1 MCPASHIS
9 GSRNRQDKQRRKHS
23 YAKDAKKKSIISN
36 AVMGWSDVPQIS
48 HEDYNLSKVMNEDE
62 GKSLK
67 WRQRSLSIDRFS
79 LLFFPFLFAVI
90 MAMYGYVYLSG

>member
-1 MCPASHIS
+1 MLGP
-9 GSRNRQDKQRRKHS
+9 RKRQDKPRRKQS
-23 YAKDAKKKSIISN
+23 CAKDAKKKSIISN
-36 AVMGWSDVPQIS
+36 TVMGWSDVPQIS

-62 GKSLK
+62 RKSLK